1 MGRFT
6 GLKDAKAR
14 DLEKLLDW
22 LLRGAGL
29 RKTKAGSNLDSN
41 IKMGNRSDFKGLS
54 KLDPK

>member
-1 MGRFT
+1 M
-6 GLKDAKAR
+6 KDAKAS